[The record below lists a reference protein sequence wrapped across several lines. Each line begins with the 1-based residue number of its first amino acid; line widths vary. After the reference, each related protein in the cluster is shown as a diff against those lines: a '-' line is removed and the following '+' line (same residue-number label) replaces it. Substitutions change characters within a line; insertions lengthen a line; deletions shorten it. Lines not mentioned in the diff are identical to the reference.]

1 MTNDKGILIKNIYY
15 MLTYAFQVLKQ
26 TNYENIASEEF
37 DKIEDLFAAI
47 LAKGV
52 SQQLKQGLHKEY
64 ITKQEN
70 LPLMRG
76 KLDING
82 TIKNRIQQKLIL
94 SCEFD
99 ELSVNNIYNQILKT
113 TAQYLIKH
121 SEVSVEYKQ
130 NLRKVMLFFEDVDV
144 IDPSSIR
151 WNRIKYNRNN
161 KTYEMLLNVCYFVLA
176 GMLQTTEK
184 GNYHMA
190 AFSDEHMSALY
201 EKFVLEYYRYHH
213 SELNP
218 SASYVEWNLDEG
230 NDETAIKFL
239 PNMKTD
245 ITLKRGEKTL
255 IIDAKY
261 YAHAMQQNFDKYSLH
276 SANMYQ
282 IFAYV
287 KNMDKAATG
296 MVSGVLLY
304 AKTEEAIT
312 PDYKY
317 SIGGNIISAL
327 TLDLNKDFNIIK
339 EKLEDLIT
347 NYL

>member
-1 MTNDKGILIKNIYY
+1 MINDKGIFIKNIYY

-47 LAKGV
+47 LAKGI

-64 ITKQEN
+64 ISKQEN
-70 LPLMRG
+70 LPLLRG
-76 KLDING
+76 KLEING
-82 TIKNRIQQKLIL
+82 TIKNRIQQKQVL

-113 TAQYLIKH
+113 TVHYLIKN
-121 SEVSVEYKQ
+121 SNVSTERKQ
-130 NLRKVMLFFEDVDV
+130 ELRKVMLFFENIDVV
-144 IDPSSIR
+144 VPFNIR
-151 WNRIKYNRNN
+151 WNRIRYHRNN
-161 KTYEMLLNVCYFVLA
+161 RTYEMLLNICYFVLV

-184 GNYHMA
+184 GEYYMA
-190 AFSDEHMSALY
+190 AFSDDHMAALY
-201 EKFVLEYYRYHH
+201 EKFILEYYRQHH

-218 SASYVEWNLDEG
+218 SAAYVEWNLDED
-230 NDETAIKFL
+230 NDDTAIKFL

-245 ITLKRGEKTL
+245 IMLKKGDRTL

-261 YAHAMQQNFDKYSLH
+261 YTHTMQQNFDKYSLH

-287 KNMDKAATG
+287 KNMDKNSTG
-296 MVSGVLLY
+296 KVSGVLLY
-304 AKTEEAIT
+304 AKTEETIT

-317 SIGGNIISAL
+317 SIGGNIISAN
-327 TLDLNKDFNIIK
+327 TLDLSKDFKIIE
-339 EKLEDLIT
+339 EKLENLIT
-347 NYL
+347 ENL